1 MPTRTPDP
9 LFALDDPVSL
19 IRARMQEK
27 RLFEARFLCRQL
39 VGEIG
44 ASEKKALERELT
56 GLLTQVEQLRRQ
68 AQALVADGRR
78 EQAAAVYGEIAAIA
92 IDVPG
97 VAEEQRALEG
107 AEALVARIA
116 GKTGPLER
124 PDLEPTPR
132 VDVQAQAST
141 VDDSPQAP
149 PKQQQ
154 PGRLVWLAVSLL
166 GILALL
172 ALLVWRV
179 GMHAS
184 APQSTTPPPAAQT
197 ITIRP
202 LDLPPPAVEQPQQL
216 QQVQPL
222 QQAAE
227 PVVPLAEPE
236 NVPAPPSPSLK
247 LGTLQ
252 VEDAERR

>member
-116 GKTGPLER
+116 CKTGPLER
-124 PDLEPTPR
+124 SDLEPALR
-132 VDVQAQAST
+132 VDVQAETST

-154 PGRLVWLAVSLL
+154 PGRRVWLAVSLL

-172 ALLVWRV
+172 ALLVWR
-179 GMHAS
+179 GGRHAS
-184 APQSTTPPPAAQT
+184 APQSMPPQAAQT

-202 LDLPPPAVEQPQQL
+202 LDLPSPAVEQPQQPQRL

-227 PVVPLAEPE
+227 PVAPPVEPE
-236 NVPAPPSPSLK
+236 NVPASPSLK